1 MRRRSRSSGWT
12 STPPPWRTFSSGW
25 LDAAW
30 ARSRRRPAMQTQVN
44 PLARLP
50 LQKATGW
57 RLFLKTVVAR
67 AYPRIVGQ
75 QREKSWIFFE
85 IFLPMLAVSSYVFVY
100 RAIGAPEAYVGFV
113 VLGGA
118 MTAFW
123 MNIMGSM
130 SSQLYWEKEQGNL
143 ALYIMAP
150 NSMMA
155 VLLGMALGGM
165 FSTFIRAIVIVV
177 LGSLLFHVQ
186 YAIVS
191 FWQLVAIFFT
201 AMTALYGMGMMSA
214 SLFLLLSREADH
226 LAQLATEPVFLVS
239 GFYFPVKSFNFWVA
253 AAASIIPLTL
263 GLDAMR
269 QLVFSTGA
277 SLGFLDVRVEL
288 SILIGLCVVFLFGAQ
303 ALLAY
308 MERLAIREGRLT
320 ESRRGG

>member
-1 MRRRSRSSGWT
+1 M
-12 STPPPWRTFSSGW
+12 
-25 LDAAW
+25 A
-30 ARSRRRPAMQTQVN
+30 PAVN
-44 PLARLP
+44 PLTKLP
-50 LQKATGW
+50 VEKATGW
-57 RLFLKTVVAR
+57 RLFIKTVLAR

-75 QREKSWIFFE
+75 QREKSWVFFD
-85 IFLPMLAVSSYVFVY
+85 IFLPMLAVSAYVFVY
-100 RAIGAPEAYVGFV
+100 RAIHAPEAYVGFV
-113 VLGGA
+113 VVGGA

-123 MNIMGSM
+123 MNIMWSM

-165 FSTFIRAIVIVV
+165 LATFIRAVAIIA
-177 LGSLLFHVQ
+177 LGSLFFHVQ
-186 YAIVS
+186 YTIAS
-191 FWQLVAIFFT
+191 FPQLMAIFFT

-239 GFYFPVKSFNFWVA
+239 GFYFPISSFNFWIA

-269 QLVFSTGA
+269 QLVFSAGA

-288 SILIGLCVVFLFGAQ
+288 SILIGLCVVFLFGAR

-320 ESRRGG
+320 ESRR